1 MQKPKQ
7 SLTVLRGFYIPVE
20 DMERLISYSD
30 QTGKGRSQIVRE
42 ALKKRLD
49 EMEETGEVSPI
60 KKRVN
65 SLRHWQNLQEDER
78 SLLGG

>member
-60 KKRVN
+60 KKRDDV
-65 SLRHWQNLQEDER
+65 
-78 SLLGG
+78 GVAV